1 MFVKSASP
9 APAWAP
15 PGAIVVEE
23 ALAALQFDAQGLIP
37 AVAQDATDGRVL
49 MLAWMNR
56 EAVRAT
62 LESGR
67 VTYWSRSR
75 GALWRKGDTSG
86 HTQRLVNF
94 RIDCDGDSIL
104 LLVEQVGAAC
114 HTNRHTCFYRELG
127 PDEWVEIVGPNVKP

>member
-1 MFVKSASP
+1 MVNSASALP
-9 APAWAP
+9 IWTP
-15 PGAIVVEE
+15 PGENVIEQ
-23 ALAALQFDAQGLIP
+23 ALAALQFDAQGLVP

-75 GALWRKGDTSG
+75 KGLWRKGDTSG
-86 HTQRLVNF
+86 HTQTLASF
-94 RIDCDGDSIL
+94 RIDCDGDTIL
-104 LLVEQVGAAC
+104 LQVHQVGAAC

-127 PDEWVEIVGPNVKP
+127 PDQWVEIVAPDFTP